1 MSALR
6 MLTTFLDVIFIL
18 IILYFS
24 RGLTWEKDKASII
37 GFVCMGVTFWVNM
50 LLIWC
55 GKR

>member
-1 MSALR
+1 MSAL
-6 MLTTFLDVIFIL
+6 MIATTILDAIYVL

-37 GFVCMGVTFWVNM
+37 GFVCMGVTFWMNM